1 MIKNIHINH
10 QRSSLGLSGY
20 AKRNADHVP
29 DKKLIR
35 FFNKLKNL
43 SIKKVPFKGTFLRFK
58 LL

>member
-10 QRSSLGLSGY
+10 QRSSLVLFGDP
-20 AKRNADHVP
+20 KRNTDHVP

-43 SIKKVPFKGTFLRFK
+43 SIKKIPFKGTFFRFK